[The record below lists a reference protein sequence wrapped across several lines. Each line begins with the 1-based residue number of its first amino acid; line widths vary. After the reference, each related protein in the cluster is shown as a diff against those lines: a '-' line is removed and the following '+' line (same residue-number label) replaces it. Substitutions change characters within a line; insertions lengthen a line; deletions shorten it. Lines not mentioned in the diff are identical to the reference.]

1 MPRPFPAWRRAPR
14 TILLVVT
21 LAMVPRAATA
31 QAIAIVGGKVHPVS
45 GPVIENGTVVIENGR
60 ITAVGS
66 ASVPLPVGA
75 TVVDAT
81 GKWVTPGLVNAL
93 TSLGLNEIDQVSAA
107 NDQSAQGEAGV
118 AAALRVWDG
127 LNPVSPMWAV
137 ARNEGITTVVGV
149 PSGGLVAGQAAV
161 YDTAGETRTA
171 LIRKA
176 PAAMAATLAPATA
189 GATSRGELLLRLRQ
203 LLDDARAY
211 GRSRVAYERAATRRF
226 VVSNIQLEAMQP
238 VLTGKVPL
246 MIGVDRAADI
256 QSALDLAR
264 DYKLRLIVQGG
275 AEAWRVAAALAAAKV
290 PVLVSAED
298 NIPISFDTLGAR
310 QENAALLR
318 AAGVPVV
325 VTAGAVETFNVR
337 NVKQHAGNAV
347 AYGLPWDEALRAV
360 TLAPAEAFGVA
371 DTIGS
376 LAIGKAAN
384 VVIWSGDPF
393 EFTTRA
399 EHVFVRG
406 QETRSPSRQDQLIE
420 RYKHPGRD

>member
-226 VVSNIQLEAMQP
+226 VVSTIQLEAMQP

>member
-1 MPRPFPAWRRAPR
+1 
-14 TILLVVT
+14 
-21 LAMVPRAATA
+21 
-31 QAIAIVGGKVHPVS
+31 
-45 GPVIENGTVVIENGR
+45 
-60 ITAVGS
+60 
-66 ASVPLPVGA
+66 
-75 TVVDAT
+75 
-81 GKWVTPGLVNAL
+81 
-93 TSLGLNEIDQVSAA
+93 
-107 NDQSAQGEAGV
+107 
-118 AAALRVWDG
+118 
-127 LNPVSPMWAV
+127 
-137 ARNEGITTVVGV
+137 
-149 PSGGLVAGQAAV
+149 
-161 YDTAGETRTA
+161 
-171 LIRKA
+171 
-176 PAAMAATLAPATA
+176 MAATLAPATA